1 VEQVNEKTCPECGT
15 IIKEGRAGKCRKCYE
30 RELTY
35 SDEKA
40 QSYWQHM
47 AGGR

>member
-1 VEQVNEKTCPECGT
+1 MSKEKICECGT
-15 IIKEGRAGKCRKCYE
+15 VIKEGRAGKCRKCYE

-40 QSYWQHM
+40 QKYWQHM